1 MIIGF
6 ISEIRRRGVI
16 SIVSSYAILSWI
28 AVQIVS
34 VFSSGLAIPQWVVTL
49 VSVLVIAG
57 FPITIYI
64 AWFFEFTSHGIKRTP
79 NKDCQEL
86 EPLLIRHWV
95 GLLFISTVVTIASYQ
110 AYYNTMSTYSKT
122 KDNLNQ
128 LVESRSIAVLPF
140 IDLSTDRD
148 QAYLANGLSRELI
161 NLLGTFNHLKVTSSS
176 SSFRLAEL
184 YADPVVIGRL
194 LNVSTLLTGAIRS
207 NGDQLRVSVEL
218 VDTSDAKV
226 IWSKTISRKLIDIFI
241 VEEEISRAI
250 VNLIQDVYVQ
260 EGQVSSV
267 SKTASSDALLLY
279 LQAQEK
285 LSFRTTESISQARK
299 LFEQSLGLDPE
310 YASAQMG
317 LAKTL
322 LLLADVDEGYGT
334 LDLEVATILANKHL
348 QKAIIRNP
356 TLSEAQALFGR
367 SYALNGEYELAL
379 SFYDKSISLNPS
391 SAETYLWKY
400 LALRKMQRYSDASE
414 SLQDAYL
421 LDPASQL
428 VLFSVAHDAS
438 RQRDLEMART
448 YFEKLITFY
457 PNYPLGYR
465 GLADVAAR
473 SGNLL
478 GAATAWHM
486 ALQQSPDSEQYRTY
500 LISILLQV
508 GAVDLA
514 KKYIDTDDW
523 QVNVLIAQGL
533 YSEVFEAM
541 NFSLKAYPDDKSILY
556 EAGWYHFLYGDH
568 AQAMTLMGDAATL
581 FSKEELYNGP
591 LCMPAMEIAYL
602 KRQNGLAEQAQSII
616 EQCQQLLLTARA
628 ANYEVSDYDYLEA
641 RIAAFNNNLP
651 EAIQALEVA
660 YNKGWR
666 ERWSQFD
673 PLFVNINNEPGVKS
687 IFEKINRSLDKA
699 RVLIEA
705 DVSF

>member
-1 MIIGF
+1 MIIRL
-6 ISEIRRRGVI
+6 ISEIKRRGVI
-16 SIVSSYAILSWI
+16 SIVSSYAVLSWI

-64 AWFFEFTSHGIKRTP
+64 AWFFEFTAHGMKRTP
-79 NKDCQEL
+79 NKDGQKL

-95 GLLFISTVVTIASYQ
+95 GLLAISIVVSISGYM
-110 AYYNTMSTYSKT
+110 AYHNTMSTYSKK
-122 KDNLNQ
+122 KDNVNQ

-140 IDLSTDRD
+140 IDLSAESD

-161 NLLGTFNHLKVTSSS
+161 NLLGTFNHLKVSSSS

-184 YADPVVIGRL
+184 YADPVVIGQL

-250 VNLIQDVYVQ
+250 VNLIQDAYVQ
-260 EGQVSSV
+260 EGQVTSI

-279 LQAQEK
+279 LRAQEQ
-285 LSFRTTESISQARK
+285 LTYRTTESIGQARK

-322 LLLADVDEGYGT
+322 LLLADVDEGYGI
-334 LDLEVATILANKHL
+334 LDLETATILANRHL

-356 TLSEAQALFGR
+356 NLSEAQALFGR

-379 SFYDKSISLNPS
+379 SFYDKSISINSS

-400 LALRKMQRYSDASE
+400 LALIKMQRYSDAAA

-428 VLFSVAHDAS
+428 VLFSVANEAS
-438 RQRDLEMART
+438 RQRDLEEART
-448 YFEKLITFY
+448 YFEKLTTFY
-457 PNYPLGYR
+457 PNSPLGYR

-478 GAATAWHM
+478 GAVNAWSL
-486 ALQQSPDSEQYRTY
+486 ALQQSPDSEQYRTS

-533 YSEVFEAM
+533 YSEVFDTM
-541 NFSLKAYPDDKSILY
+541 TFSLKAYPNDKWILY

-568 AQAMTLMGDAATL
+568 AQAMTLMGRATTL
-581 FSKEELYNGP
+581 FSQEELYNEP
-591 LCMPAMEIAYL
+591 ICMPAMEFAYL
-602 KRQNGLAEQAQSII
+602 KRQNGLAEQAQLII
-616 EQCQQLLLTARA
+616 EQCQQLLLNARA
-628 ANYEVSDYDYLEA
+628 ADYQASDYDYLEA

-660 YNKGWR
+660 YSKGWR

-673 PLFVNINNEPGVKS
+673 PLFINISNEPRVKS
-687 IFEKINRSLDKA
+687 IFEKINRNLDET
-699 RVLIEA
+699 RTLIEA
-705 DVSF
+705 DGSL

>member
-28 AVQIVS
+28 AVQIIS

-64 AWFFEFTSHGIKRTP
+64 AWFFEFTSHGMKRTP
-79 NKDCQEL
+79 NKDGQEL

-95 GLLFISTVVTIASYQ
+95 GLLFISTAVTIAGYL
-110 AYYNTMSTYSKT
+110 AYHNRMSTYSKI

-128 LVESRSIAVLPF
+128 LVESRTIAVLPF

-161 NLLGTFNHLKVTSSS
+161 NLLGTFNYLKVSSSS

-184 YADPVVIGRL
+184 YADPVVIGQL

-250 VNLIQDVYVQ
+250 VNLIQDAYVQ

-322 LLLADVDEGYGT
+322 LLLADVDEGYGI
-334 LDLEVATILANKHL
+334 LDLEIATTLANRHL

-356 TLSEAQALFGR
+356 NLSEAQALFGR

-391 SAETYLWKY
+391 LAETYLWRY

-428 VLFSVAHDAS
+428 VLFAVAHEAS
-438 RQRDLEMART
+438 RHHDFEEAKT

-457 PNYPLGYR
+457 PNSPLGYR

-478 GAATAWHM
+478 GAATAWNL
-486 ALQQSPDSEQYRTY
+486 ALQQSPDSEQYRTS

-523 QVNVLIAQGL
+523 QVNLLIAEGL

-541 NFSLKAYPDDKSILY
+541 NFSLKAYPNEKSILY
-556 EAGWYHFLYGDH
+556 EAGWYHFLYGNH

-581 FSKEELYNGP
+581 FSKEELYNEP

-602 KRQNGLAEQAQSII
+602 KRQSGLAEQAQSII
-616 EQCQQLLLTARA
+616 EKCQQLLFTARA
-628 ANYEVSDYDYLEA
+628 ANYEASDYDYLEA

-651 EAIQALEVA
+651 EAIKALEVA

-673 PLFVNINNEPGVKS
+673 PLFVNISNEPRVKS

-705 DVSF
+705 DVSL

>member
-1 MIIGF
+1 MIIRL
-6 ISEIRRRGVI
+6 ISEIKRRGVI
-16 SIVSSYAILSWI
+16 SIVSSYAVLSWI

-57 FPITIYI
+57 FPITIYV
-64 AWFFEFTSHGIKRTP
+64 AWFFEFTAHGMKRTP
-79 NKDCQEL
+79 NKDGQKL

-95 GLLFISTVVTIASYQ
+95 GLLVISIVVSISSYM
-110 AYYNTMSTYSKT
+110 AYHNTMSTYAKT
-122 KDNLNQ
+122 KDNVNQ

-140 IDLSTDRD
+140 IDLSAESD

-161 NLLGTFNHLKVTSSS
+161 NLLGTFNHLKVSSSS

-184 YADPVVIGRL
+184 YADPVVIGQF

-226 IWSKTISRKLIDIFI
+226 IWSKTISRKLVDIFI

-250 VNLIQDVYVQ
+250 VNLIQDAYVQ
-260 EGQVSSV
+260 EGQVTSI

-279 LQAQEK
+279 LRAQEQ
-285 LSFRTTESISQARK
+285 LTYRTTESIGQARK

-322 LLLADVDEGYGT
+322 LLLADVDEGYGI
-334 LDLEVATILANKHL
+334 LDLEIATTLANRHL

-356 TLSEAQALFGR
+356 NLSEAQALFGR

-400 LALRKMQRYSDASE
+400 LALIKMQRYSDAAE
-414 SLQDAYL
+414 NLQDAYL

-428 VLFSVAHDAS
+428 VLFSVANEAS
-438 RQRDLEMART
+438 RQRDLEEART
-448 YFEKLITFY
+448 YFEKLTTFY
-457 PNYPLGYR
+457 PNSPLGYR

-478 GAATAWHM
+478 GAVNAWSL
-486 ALQQSPDSEQYRTY
+486 ALEQSPDSEQYRTS

-514 KKYIDTDDW
+514 NKYIDTDDW

-533 YSEVFEAM
+533 YSEVFDTM
-541 NFSLKAYPDDKSILY
+541 TFSLKAYPNDKWILY

-568 AQAMTLMGDAATL
+568 AQAMTLMGRATTL
-581 FSKEELYNGP
+581 FSKEELYNEP
-591 LCMPAMEIAYL
+591 ICMPAMEFAYF

-616 EQCQQLLLTARA
+616 EQCQQLLLNARA
-628 ANYEVSDYDYLEA
+628 ADYQASDYDYLEA

-660 YNKGWR
+660 YSKGWR

-673 PLFVNINNEPGVKS
+673 PLFINISNEPRVKS
-687 IFEKINRSLDKA
+687 IFEKINRNLDET
-699 RVLIEA
+699 RTLIEA
-705 DVSF
+705 DGSL

>member
-1 MIIGF
+1 MINVL

-28 AVQIVS
+28 AVQIIS

-64 AWFFEFTSHGIKRTP
+64 AWFFEFTSHGMKRTP
-79 NKDCQEL
+79 NKDGQEL

-95 GLLFISTVVTIASYQ
+95 GLLFISTVVTIASYLG
-110 AYYNTMSTYSKT
+110 YHNTMSTYSKT
-122 KDNLNQ
+122 KDNINQ

-184 YADPVVIGRL
+184 YADPVVIGQL

-250 VNLIQDVYVQ
+250 VNLIQDAYVQ

-322 LLLADVDEGYGT
+322 LLLADVDESYGT

-391 SAETYLWKY
+391 LAETYLWKY

-428 VLFSVAHDAS
+428 VLFSVAHEAS
-438 RQRDLEMART
+438 RHHDFEEATT

-457 PNYPLGYR
+457 PNSPLGYR

-486 ALQQSPDSEQYRTY
+486 ALQQSPDSEQYRSY

-523 QVNVLIAQGL
+523 QVNVLIAEGL
-533 YSEVFEAM
+533 YSEVFEVM
-541 NFSLKAYPDDKSILY
+541 NFSLKAYPNDKSILY
-556 EAGWYHFLYGDH
+556 EAGWYHFLYGDR

-581 FSKEELYNGP
+581 FSKEELYNDP

-616 EQCQQLLLTARA
+616 EQCQQLLFNARA

-641 RIAAFNNNLP
+641 RIAAYNNDLP

-660 YNKGWR
+660 YSKGWR

-673 PLFVNINNEPGVKS
+673 PLFVNINNEPEIKS
-687 IFEKINRSLDKA
+687 IFNKINRSLDKA
-699 RVLIEA
+699 RVLIES
-705 DVSF
+705 DVSL

>member
-1 MIIGF
+1 MIIGL
-6 ISEIRRRGVI
+6 ISEIKRRGVI
-16 SIVSSYAILSWI
+16 SIVSSYAVLSWI

-64 AWFFEFTSHGIKRTP
+64 AWFFEFTAHGMKRTP
-79 NKDCQEL
+79 NKDGQKL

-95 GLLFISTVVTIASYQ
+95 GLLAISIVVSISGYM
-110 AYYNTMSTYSKT
+110 AYHNTMSTYSKK
-122 KDNLNQ
+122 KDNVNQ

-140 IDLSTDRD
+140 IDLSSESD

-161 NLLGTFNHLKVTSSS
+161 NLLGTFNHVKVSSSS

-184 YADPVVIGRL
+184 YADPVVIGQL

-226 IWSKTISRKLIDIFI
+226 IWSKTISRKLVDIFI

-250 VNLIQDVYVQ
+250 VNLIQDAYVQ
-260 EGQVSSV
+260 EGQVTSI

-279 LQAQEK
+279 LRAQEQ
-285 LSFRTTESISQARK
+285 LTYRTTESIGQARK
-299 LFEQSLGLDPE
+299 LFEQSLGIDPE

-322 LLLADVDEGYGT
+322 LLLADVDEGYGI
-334 LDLEVATILANKHL
+334 LDLEIATILANRHL

-356 TLSEAQALFGR
+356 NLSEAQALFGR

-379 SFYDKSISLNPS
+379 SFYDKSISLNSS

-400 LALRKMQRYSDASE
+400 LALIKMQRYSDAAA

-428 VLFSVAHDAS
+428 VLFSVANEAS
-438 RQRDLEMART
+438 RQRDLEEAKT
-448 YFEKLITFY
+448 YFEKLTTFY
-457 PNYPLGYR
+457 PNSPLGYR

-478 GAATAWHM
+478 GAVNAWSL
-486 ALQQSPDSEQYRTY
+486 ALQQSPDSEQYRTS

-533 YSEVFEAM
+533 YSKVFDTM
-541 NFSLKAYPDDKSILY
+541 TFSLKAYPNDKWILY

-568 AQAMTLMGDAATL
+568 AQAMTLMGRATTL
-581 FSKEELYNGP
+581 FSKEELYNEP
-591 LCMPAMEIAYL
+591 ICMPAMEFAYL

-616 EQCQQLLLTARA
+616 EQCQQLLLNARA
-628 ANYEVSDYDYLEA
+628 ADYQASDYDYLEA

-660 YNKGWR
+660 YSKGWR

-673 PLFVNINNEPGVKS
+673 PLFINISNEPRVKS
-687 IFEKINRSLDKA
+687 IFEKINRNLDET
-699 RVLIEA
+699 RTLIEA
-705 DVSF
+705 DGSL